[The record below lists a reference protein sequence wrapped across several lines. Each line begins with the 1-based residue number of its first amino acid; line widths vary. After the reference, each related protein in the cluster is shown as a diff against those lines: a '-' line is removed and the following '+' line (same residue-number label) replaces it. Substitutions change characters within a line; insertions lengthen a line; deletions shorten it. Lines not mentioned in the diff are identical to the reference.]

1 MSTTARV
8 AYLGCSL
15 SVGIFHA
22 FNNFTLPLW
31 LTAFTTSYL
40 LIGLLGNTRSFEGA
54 VVSPLAGAWSDR
66 TWAGW
71 LGRRRPFIAA
81 GGLLAALLVALT
93 PLISRWPVPAGLGW
107 LPDDVARLAPAVVAI
122 FLFTLTFNL
131 MDDVHGALLAD
142 LTEGGERNVLSA
154 LKVVVDMAGQVGIL
168 VLGFLLWKER
178 VPDAAFA
185 VTGALIA
192 AGVLLTVL
200 GVREPAPAVWAAERQ
215 AAAVRAQPQAPRP
228 PLQTILTEYRG
239 AVFFCLVTFVYWF
252 GVNAVMPLVSI
263 YTMEI
268 LGASVGEAQLL
279 PALLLL
285 STTLLAVPMGRL
297 GTRYGK
303 RRVIAAGYVIMGAA
317 ALAGLVVTTKEQG
330 AVVFLLAGVGNAASM
345 VLTLPLLADLVPR
358 QHMGLANGLLAA
370 SGSVAAPLAS
380 VVAGGLSD
388 VYGPRVIFA
397 LMAAMICVAL
407 ALLPAAR
414 RAAEPARIPV
424 LAPQGV

>member
-178 VPDAAFA
+178 VPGAAFA

-200 GVREPAPAVWAAERQ
+200 GVREPAHAVWAAERQ
-215 AAAVRAQPQAPRP
+215 AAAVRAQPQ
-228 PLQTILTEYRG
+228 
-239 AVFFCLVTFVYWF
+239 
-252 GVNAVMPLVSI
+252 
-263 YTMEI
+263 
-268 LGASVGEAQLL
+268 
-279 PALLLL
+279 
-285 STTLLAVPMGRL
+285 
-297 GTRYGK
+297 
-303 RRVIAAGYVIMGAA
+303 
-317 ALAGLVVTTKEQG
+317 
-330 AVVFLLAGVGNAASM
+330 
-345 VLTLPLLADLVPR
+345 
-358 QHMGLANGLLAA
+358 
-370 SGSVAAPLAS
+370 
-380 VVAGGLSD
+380 
-388 VYGPRVIFA
+388 
-397 LMAAMICVAL
+397 
-407 ALLPAAR
+407 
-414 RAAEPARIPV
+414 
-424 LAPQGV
+424 